1 MAVPRA
7 MRRLLRIRGME
18 EEQRQAA
25 LESALGDLSRLEA
38 ALAAVQARERR
49 GRRLV
54 TASAETG
61 EFMDRI
67 AGLEEMRAGRRHA
80 AALTPRIAEAE
91 LAVTARRREF
101 LAKRVERRQV
111 ESLIQKAEVN
121 EAVQAGRRA
130 QGELDGW
137 FLSRAPRRGGADGGA
152 R

>member
-1 MAVPRA
+1 MALPRA

-25 LESALGDLSRLEA
+25 LESARGDLSRLEV
-38 ALAAVQARERR
+38 ALAVARERERR

-54 TASAETG
+54 AASAETG
-61 EFMDRI
+61 ELVDRV
-67 AGLEEMRAGRRHA
+67 AGLEEMRAARRHA

-91 LAVTARRREF
+91 MAVTARRREF

-111 ESLIQKAEVN
+111 ESLIQKAELK
-121 EAVQAGRRA
+121 ETVQAGRRA

-137 FLSRAPRRGGADGGA
+137 FLSRARRRGGANGGA
-152 R
+152 

>member
-18 EEQRQAA
+18 EEQRQVA
-25 LESALGDLSRLEA
+25 LESAQGDLRRLEGL
-38 ALAAVQARERR
+38 LAVVQERERR

-54 TASAETG
+54 AASAETG
-61 EFMDRI
+61 ELMDRI
-67 AGLEEMRAGRRHA
+67 AGLEEMRAARRHA

-111 ESLIQKAEVN
+111 ESLIQKAEVK

-137 FLSRAPRRGGADGGA
+137 FLGRARRRGSALG
-152 R
+152 RS

>member
-1 MAVPRA
+1 MALPRA

-25 LESALGDLSRLEA
+25 LESALGDLSRLEV
-38 ALAAVQARERR
+38 ALAVARERERR

-54 TASAETG
+54 AASAETG
-61 EFMDRI
+61 DLIDRI
-67 AGLEEMRAGRRHA
+67 AGLEEMRTARRHA
-80 AALTPRIAEAE
+80 ATLTPRIAEAE
-91 LAVTARRREF
+91 LSVIARRREF

-111 ESLIQKAEVN
+111 ESLIQKAELK

-137 FLSRAPRRGGADGGA
+137 FLSRALRRGGANGGA

>member
-7 MRRLLRIRGME
+7 MRRLLRIRETE

-25 LESALGDLSRLEA
+25 LESAQSDLRRLEE
-38 ALAAVQARERR
+38 ALALAQERERR

-54 TASAETG
+54 AASAETG
-61 EFMDRI
+61 ELTDRI
-67 AGLEEMRAGRRHA
+67 GGLEEMRTARRHA

-111 ESLIQKAEVN
+111 ESLIEKAELK
-121 EAVQAGRRA
+121 ESGMAGRRA
-130 QGELDGW
+130 QGELDVW
-137 FLSRAPRRGGADGGA
+137 FLGRAQRRGANGGA
-152 R
+152 

>member
-1 MAVPRA
+1 
-7 MRRLLRIRGME
+7 ME

-25 LESALGDLSRLEA
+25 LESALGDLSRLEV
-38 ALAAVQARERR
+38 ALAVVQERERR

-54 TASAETG
+54 AASAETG

-67 AGLEEMRAGRRHA
+67 AGLEEMRAARRHA

-111 ESLIQKAEVN
+111 ESLIQRAEFK
-121 EAVQAGRRA
+121 EAVQAGRRT

-137 FLSRAPRRGGADGGA
+137 FLSRALRRGRANGGA
-152 R
+152 

>member
-1 MAVPRA
+1 
-7 MRRLLRIRGME
+7 ME

-25 LESALGDLSRLEA
+25 LESALGDLSRLEV
-38 ALAAVQARERR
+38 ALAVARERERR

-54 TASAETG
+54 AASAETG
-61 EFMDRI
+61 DLIDRI
-67 AGLEEMRAGRRHA
+67 AGLEEMRTARRHA
-80 AALTPRIAEAE
+80 ATLTPRIAEAE
-91 LAVTARRREF
+91 LSVIARRREF

-111 ESLIQKAEVN
+111 ESLIQKAELK

-137 FLSRAPRRGGADGGA
+137 FLSRALRRGGANGGA